1 MLTLLGQ
8 PVGRK
13 TSFSSV
19 VARSRS
25 SASGLRGDFQIG
37 VVSELLRFGF
47 MMIGLPG
54 WPEGLMSVRW
64 IDDLGSASMM
74 AVWSVCW
81 VVKGM

>member
-19 VARSRS
+19 VTRSRS

-54 WPEGLMSVRW
+54 WPEELMSVRW

-81 VVKGM
+81 VVKGT